1 VADQGPSR
9 SGYPRSHRDHHDS
22 LQGGTTHTSYG
33 VSHGNVYPQA
43 LQSPSL
49 QPGTPA
55 GYDTAPHASQQ
66 PPVGPIHPTESIQ
79 IYSVQSAD
87 STYPLGFVRQQSPR
101 DMDLAW
107 PSSPGSDG
115 AWNPWAGS
123 YSLQSTSE
131 SNSHYIPGGF
141 VFQQGMLCM
150 TAASLSQGPASVPR
164 ALGGPYS

>member
-1 VADQGPSR
+1 MSDQGPSR

-33 VSHGNVYPQA
+33 ISHGNMYPQA
-43 LQSPSL
+43 LRSSSL
-49 QPGTPA
+49 QAGTPA

-66 PPVGPIHPTESIQ
+66 PPMGPRHPTESVQ

-87 STYPLGFVRQQSPR
+87 ASYPLGFVRQQSPR
-101 DMDLAW
+101 DMNLAW
-107 PSSPGSDG
+107 PSSQDSAG

-131 SNSHYIPGGF
+131 SHSHHTPGGF
-141 VFQQGMLCM
+141 VFHQGVRCV
-150 TAASLSQGPASVPR
+150 TTASLSQLPASVQS